1 MEDQPAPGEFVSVD
15 PATGRPFARTPALS
29 DAQLEQVLARAHAD
43 FLRWRDVPLAKRAA
57 LLVEIA
63 RQLELDA
70 QNHAALMSREMG
82 KPFRE
87 ALAEVKKCAWT
98 ARHFAEHGPAQLGD
112 EATPSDATRS
122 FVRYEP
128 LGPILAIMPWNFP
141 FWQVF
146 RFAIP
151 ALLAG
156 NVVVLKHAAGTMGCA
171 AGIEGVFRK
180 AGAPRGLLQS
190 APIDHAAVARAIA
203 DPRVA
208 AVTLTGSTG
217 AGRAIAAIAGRHLK
231 PSVLELGGSDPFIVM
246 PSEDLELATR
256 TAVLARVQNGG
267 QSCIAAKRFIVHE
280 AVHGQFEAEL
290 VGAMR
295 ALRAGD
301 PMDETVD
308 LGPLASDEARRHL
321 QQQVDESIAQG
332 ARCLL
337 GGRIPSGPGWF
348 YPPTVLSDAPAAS
361 PAGQD
366 ELFGPVASIVRAR
379 DLEHAIEL
387 ANATAFGLG
396 ASVWTREEAE
406 IERALAQL
414 RAGAVF
420 VNGMVRSDPRLPFG
434 GRGDSGWGRELGWH
448 GLFAFTNIKTVWI
461 R

>member
-1 MEDQPAPGEFVSVD
+1 METAGTVEFVSVD
-15 PATGRPFARTPALS
+15 PATGKAIARTPTLTE
-29 DAQLEQVLARAHAD
+29 AQLEPLLARAQAD
-43 FLRWRDVPLAKRAA
+43 FPRWRDTPIAKRAA
-57 LLVEIA
+57 LLVELA
-63 RQLELDA
+63 RHLELDA
-70 QNHAALMSREMG
+70 QGHAALMSREMG

-98 ARHFAEHGPAQLGD
+98 ARHFAEHGPAHLGD
-112 EATPSDATRS
+112 EATASDAARS

-128 LGPILAIMPWNFP
+128 LGPLLAIMPWNFP

-156 NVVVLKHAAGTMGCA
+156 NVVVLKHAAGTTGCA
-171 AGIEGVFRK
+171 AAIEGVFRK
-180 AGAPRGLLQS
+180 AGALRGLLQS
-190 APIDHAAVARAIA
+190 APIDHAAVARVIA
-203 DPRVA
+203 DRRIA
-208 AVTLTGSTG
+208 GVTLTGSTG
-217 AGRAIAAIAGRHLK
+217 AGRVIAGLCARHLK

-246 PSEDLELATR
+246 PSADLALATR
-256 TAVLARVQNGG
+256 TAVLARVQNNG

-280 AVHGQFEAEL
+280 SVHAQFEAEL
-290 VGAMR
+290 VEAMR
-295 ALRAGD
+295 ALRVGD

-308 LGPLASDEARRHL
+308 LGPLASEGARTHL
-321 QQQVDESIAQG
+321 QAQVEASVAAG
-332 ARCLL
+332 ARLLL
-337 GGRIPSGPGWF
+337 GGRIPSGRGWF
-348 YPPTVLSDAPAAS
+348 YPPTVLSDAPPDS

-379 DLEHAIEL
+379 DLEHALAL
-387 ANATAFGLG
+387 ANATTFGLG
-396 ASVWTREEAE
+396 ASLWTRDEAE
-406 IERALAQL
+406 LERALPQL

-448 GLFAFTNIKTVWI
+448 GLFAFTNVKTVWI